1 MTCIGI
7 GIDVSK
13 ATLDISVHR
22 HKKPLRTT
30 NDPAGWKQAIAWM
43 QPFEPTQVVLEATG
57 GYEQD
62 ALDAFYSAGLP
73 IIRVNPRQARDF
85 AKAMGQLAKTDHLDA
100 RMLAHMA
107 SVIELHRYQPR
118 TDQAQEL
125 HAYHQRRQQLVQMIS
140 AEKQRRRLTRN
151 AVLLEGLERHITQM
165 ESDRAELDKIIAGL
179 LQGTMQAQVASTI
192 KGMGPVAVS
201 TLVCEMG
208 ELGYLNR
215 KAIARLYGMAPL
227 SKDSGQ
233 FSGKRTTWAGRRA
246 PRSAM
251 YMACLSA
258 VRYDPVLKPFY
269 QRLVANGKPKKV
281 ALVAA
286 ARKLVTMLNARMREA
301 LKAAA
306 HLA

>member
-1 MTCIGI
+1 
-7 GIDVSK
+7 
-13 ATLDISVHR
+13 
-22 HKKPLRTT
+22 
-30 NDPAGWKQAIAWM
+30 
-43 QPFEPTQVVLEATG
+43 
-57 GYEQD
+57 
-62 ALDAFYSAGLP
+62 
-73 IIRVNPRQARDF
+73 
-85 AKAMGQLAKTDHLDA
+85 
-100 RMLAHMA
+100 MLAHMA